1 MKEVPEFDLVS
12 VRKRSHIEL
21 PLYASPVEAG
31 FPSPADDYLE
41 TVLDINEYLV
51 QRPAA
56 TFMVRV
62 QGDSMRE
69 AGILDG
75 SILVVDSSIE
85 PQNGMIVLAIVDN
98 EFTVKR
104 LLKVKNTWVLRPEN
118 PGYSEIKVTPNTEIR
133 GVVTAS
139 IHKFGGSF

>member
-1 MKEVPEFDLVS
+1 METIDLTS
-12 VRKRSHIEL
+12 VHKRSRVDL
-21 PLYASPVEAG
+21 PLHASLVEAG
-31 FPSPADDYLE
+31 FPSPADDHLE
-41 TVLDINEYLV
+41 TALDLNDFLI

-56 TFMVRV
+56 TFLVRV
-62 QGDSMRE
+62 QGSSMRE

-75 SILVVDSSIE
+75 SILIVDSSID

-104 LLKVKNTWVLRPEN
+104 LVKGKEGWILRPEN
-118 PGYSEIKVTPNTEIR
+118 SDYPDIAVTSETEIR

-139 IHKFGGSF
+139 IQRFETGR

>member
-1 MKEVPEFDLVS
+1 MNRNPEFEIV
-12 VRKRSHIEL
+12 KIQKQSHIEL
-21 PLYASPVEAG
+21 PMYGALIEAG

-41 TVLDINEYLV
+41 TKLDLNDLLV

-56 TFMVRV
+56 TFLVKVR
-62 QGDSMRE
+62 GSSMQD

-75 SILVVDSSIE
+75 SILVVDSSID

-104 LLKVKNTWVLRPEN
+104 LVKQQDGWVLRPDN
-118 PGYSEIKVTPNTEIR
+118 DAYNDILMTPETEIR
-133 GVVTAS
+133 GVVTAC
-139 IHKFGGSF
+139 IQKFGF